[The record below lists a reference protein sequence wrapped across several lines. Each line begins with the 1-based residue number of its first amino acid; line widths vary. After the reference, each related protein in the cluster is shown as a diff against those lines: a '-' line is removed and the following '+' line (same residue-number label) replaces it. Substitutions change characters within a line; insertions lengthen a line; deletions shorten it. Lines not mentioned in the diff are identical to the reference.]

1 MTEQDS
7 NAPNE
12 RIAGLVKQL
21 LTELGENPE
30 REGLA
35 QTPERVAKSYQ
46 YLVSGYNAKLEDV
59 VNGALFSEEV
69 DEMVLVKD
77 IEFYSLCEH
86 HMLPFYGRAHIAYL
100 PQGKIIGLSKLPR
113 IVDMFARRLQVQE
126 RMTVQIAEAVR
137 EVLQPQGVAVVTEA
151 AHLCMM
157 MRGVSKQASVTTA
170 SCMLG
175 TFRSDP
181 RTRSEFL
188 SLLRSPNPLG

>member
-7 NAPNE
+7 NARNE

-21 LTELGENPE
+21 LAELGENPE

-46 YLVSGYNAKLEDV
+46 YLVSGHKAKVEDV

>member
-1 MTEQDS
+1 MSEQNS
-7 NAPNE
+7 NT
-12 RIAGLVKQL
+12 RISNLVKQL
-21 LTELGENPE
+21 LVELGEDPE
-30 REGLA
+30 RQGLA

-46 YLVSGYNAKLEDV
+46 YLVSGQNSNLQEI
-59 VNGALFSEEV
+59 VNGALFEEEV

-86 HMLPFYGRAHIAYL
+86 HLLPFHGRAHIAYL

-175 TFRSDP
+175 AFRSDP

-188 SLLRSPNPLG
+188 SLIRP

>member
-1 MTEQDS
+1 MTDQDS
-7 NAPNE
+7 NA
-12 RIAGLVKQL
+12 RIASLVQQL
-21 LTELGENPE
+21 LVELGENPT
-30 REGLA
+30 RAGLA

-46 YLVSGYNAKLEDV
+46 YLVSGHATKLADI
-59 VNGALFSEEV
+59 VNGALFAEQV

-188 SLLRSPNPLG
+188 SLLRSPNPLR